1 MSGKQ
6 PVEVLLRPAVELYTI
21 AACAGA
27 AFLCLVAPWSLA
39 LSPSMG
45 VGSALAFGAYG
56 AIRYRDARVILR
68 YRHNIRRL
76 PRYVMT
82 SKDVPVSQQRLFVGR
97 GFLWEQKHTHRL
109 MQTCRPEFRRY
120 VEPTPAY
127 RLARRLEERLEFAPF
142 PLSRLPALTGWDV
155 PFNPVRPLPPVG
167 GPPRLHGTAPHEG
180 GVRPP
185 PGERVGHS
193 LVLGTTRVG
202 KTRLAELFVTQDI
215 RRKNAAGE
223 HEVVIVIDPKGDA
236 DLLKR
241 MYVEA
246 RRAGREGE
254 FYIFHLGWPEI
265 SGRYNAVGRF
275 GRISEVA
282 TRIAGQLS
290 GEGNSAA
297 FREFAWR
304 FANIIARALVE
315 LGQRPDYMLIQRHV
329 INIDAL
335 FIEYAQHFFAKN
347 EPKAWEVIVQI
358 EAKLNEKNIPRNMIG
373 REKRVVA
380 LEQYLS
386 QARNY
391 DPVLDGLRSAVRYDK
406 TYFDKI
412 VASLLPL
419 LEKLTSGKIA
429 QLLAPNYSDLADP
442 RPIFDWMQV
451 IRKRAVVYVGLD
463 ALSDAEVAAAVG
475 NSMFSDLVS
484 VAGHIYK
491 HGIDDGLPGATA
503 GARVPINVHADEFN
517 ELMGDEFIPLINK
530 GGGAGLQ
537 VTAYTQTLSD
547 IEARIGNRAK
557 AGQVIGNF
565 NNLFML
571 RVRETATAE
580 LLTRQLPKVEV
591 YTTTIVSGATD
602 SSDIRGATDFTSNT
616 QDRISM
622 SSVPMIEPSHVV
634 GLPKG
639 QCFALLQGGQLWKVR
654 MPLPAPD
661 PDEVMPADLQQLAG
675 YMRQSYS
682 EATQWWEFTSSPALQ
697 DAASTAQREQN
708 QRQGLIVGT
717 LTLPFR
723 LLGVLIGSLLFSIV
737 VECVGMHLFWKDQ
750 GWRHSQQMLQ
760 YELGPLSSHF
770 TRSVVVQEPG
780 RTAHELVDTG
790 YEWVFVRSGL
800 LEHMSQAAERDRA
813 PSHGRPHNSRSWISQ
828 VYVWTESSLIAAAFT
843 TLTFLVRLLVLVL
856 TLPLILTAAFVGL
869 IDGLVRR
876 DVRRFGAG
884 RESGFIY
891 HRAKASLMPLAVLPW
906 VTYLALPISV
916 HPLVILLP
924 SAALLGMAVS
934 LTAGSFKKYL

>member
-1 MSGKQ
+1 MGQTQ
-6 PVEVLLRPAVELYTI
+6 PVEVLLRPAVELYTV

-27 AFLCLVAPWSLA
+27 AFLSLVAPWSLA
-39 LSPSMG
+39 LSPAMG
-45 VGSALAFGAYG
+45 IGSALAFLAFG
-56 AIRYRDARVILR
+56 AIRLRQAHAILR
-68 YRHNIRRL
+68 YRRNIRRL
-76 PRYVMT
+76 PRYVMI
-82 SKDVPVSQQRLFVGR
+82 SRDVPISQQRLFIGR

-109 MQTCRPEFRRY
+109 MQTYRPEFRRH

-127 RLARRLEERLEFAPF
+127 MMVRRLEERLEFAPF
-142 PLSRLPALTGWDV
+142 PLSRLVRITAWDISLN
-155 PFNPVRPLPPVG
+155 PFRPLPPVG
-167 GPPRLHGTAPHEG
+167 GLPRLHGIEPDE
-180 GVRPP
+180 VDVSLPL
-185 PGERVGHS
+185 GERVGHS

-202 KTRLAELFVTQDI
+202 KTRLAELFITQDI
-215 RRKNAAGE
+215 RRKSATGE
-223 HEVVIVIDPKGDA
+223 HEVVIVFDPKGDA

-246 RRAGREGE
+246 KRAGREGE
-254 FYIFHLGWPEI
+254 FYLFHLGWPEI
-265 SGRYNAVGRF
+265 SSRYNAVGRF

-304 FANIIARALVE
+304 FVNIIARALIE
-315 LGQRPDYMLIQRHV
+315 LGQRPDYLLIQRHV

-335 FIEYAQHFFAKN
+335 FIEYAQHYFAKH
-347 EPKAWEVIVQI
+347 EPKAWEVIVQL
-358 EAKLNEKNIPRNMIG
+358 EGRLNDKNIPRNMIG

-386 QARNY
+386 QVRNY

-429 QLLAPNYSDLADP
+429 QLLAPNYSDLEDP
-442 RPIFDWMQV
+442 RPIFDWMQI

-475 NSMFSDLVS
+475 NSMFSDMVS

-491 HGIDDGLPGATA
+491 FGVDDGLPDANPGAK
-503 GARVPINVHADEFN
+503 VPINVHADEFN
-517 ELMGDEFIPLINK
+517 ELMGDEFIPMVNK
-530 GGGAGLQ
+530 GGGAGIQ

-557 AGQVIGNF
+557 AGQVVGNF

-580 LLTRQLPKVEV
+580 LLTRQLPKVGV
-591 YTTTIVSGATD
+591 YSTTIVSGATD

-622 SSVPMIEPSHVV
+622 SSVPMIEPSQVV

-639 QCFALLQGGQLWKVR
+639 QCFALLQGGNLWKIR

-661 PDEVMPADLQQLAG
+661 PDEVMPKDLQQLAG

-682 EATQWWEFTSSPALQ
+682 EAAQWWENTGSPGLQ
-697 DAASTAQREQN
+697 EEDLPED
-708 QRQGLIVGT
+708 
-717 LTLPFR
+717 LT
-723 LLGVLIGSLLFSIV
+723 
-737 VECVGMHLFWKDQ
+737 D
-750 GWRHSQQMLQ
+750 
-760 YELGPLSSHF
+760 
-770 TRSVVVQEPG
+770 
-780 RTAHELVDTG
+780 DTIPP
-790 YEWVFVRSGL
+790 E
-800 LEHMSQAAERDRA
+800 A
-813 PSHGRPHNSRSWISQ
+813 
-828 VYVWTESSLIAAAFT
+828 
-843 TLTFLVRLLVLVL
+843 
-856 TLPLILTAAFVGL
+856 
-869 IDGLVRR
+869 
-876 DVRRFGAG
+876 
-884 RESGFIY
+884 
-891 HRAKASLMPLAVLPW
+891 
-906 VTYLALPISV
+906 
-916 HPLVILLP
+916 
-924 SAALLGMAVS
+924 
-934 LTAGSFKKYL
+934 AGSEQLP